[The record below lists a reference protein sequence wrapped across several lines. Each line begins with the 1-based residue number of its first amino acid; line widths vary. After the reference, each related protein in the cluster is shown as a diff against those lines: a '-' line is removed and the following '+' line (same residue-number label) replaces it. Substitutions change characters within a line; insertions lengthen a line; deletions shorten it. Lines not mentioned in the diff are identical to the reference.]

1 MSDDARLVTVATAAA
16 AVLVADMI
24 KAGWSSTRKLAA
36 RIFRHGGE
44 AEERRQLDRLDAD
57 QEQAGTIDPAVLR
70 DRWQRRLITL
80 VEDFPDAAA
89 DLSELA
95 GRGPAGKPGAVTQ
108 TATGNTGPTVQIGR
122 DNVGQVDTGSGQ

>member
-1 MSDDARLVTVATAAA
+1 MSDDARLVAVATAAA

-24 KAGWSSTRKLAA
+24 KAGWSSTRELAA
-36 RIFRHGGE
+36 QIFRHGGE

-57 QEQAGTIDPAVLR
+57 QEQTGAIDPAVLR

-80 VEDFPDAAA
+80 VEDFPAAAA

-95 GRGPAGKPGAVTQ
+95 SRGPAGEPGAVTQ
-108 TATGNTGPTVQIGR
+108 TATGNTGPTVQIGG